1 MGGGACV
8 CGGGVPLA
16 FFNIS
21 GARFCS
27 ESHLYISKTKKTLLS
42 LGVTQ
47 QVSAASFLSHKF
59 THQSKDPVLC
69 FLSTLCLSV
78 CLLSLCTPG
87 RWMRVSWRR
96 LKEGSAFQ
104 SELFPEE
111 SRYVRTS
118 SEVRVIW

>member
-59 THQSKDPVLC
+59 THQSEDPVLC
-69 FLSTLCLSV
+69 FLSTLCLSAFSV
-78 CLLSLCTPG
+78 HPRQVDARQLAEVERRFCLS
-87 RWMRVSWRR
+87 V
-96 LKEGSAFQ
+96 
-104 SELFPEE
+104 
-111 SRYVRTS
+111 
-118 SEVRVIW
+118 